1 MIIYIY
7 LISFTIINSFL
18 FYYKTYVE
26 HFYNTVNSFDE
37 VLDNLCS
44 STVSNGNDQYNNGEC
59 VVSDCPLETCYKTSG
74 SSLVPETSK
83 QDLYNGECVSK
94 QQTKRNAYNCTPYV
108 EPSPP
113 PPPPSPSTYVA
124 PQSYEER
131 TYGQQ
136 TSTTTPLTAPGYSSS
151 APGYSSSAPG
161 YSSSAPVS
169 GYSSSAPAPGYSSSA
184 PAPAPGYSSSAPAP
198 APGYSSSA
206 PVSAPFVTTTPVTA
220 TAKFVLTP
228 SSEQKEPNYLKH
240 DYAEIKDCEEYEY
253 WNHDNQQCTEC
264 SSDYVLK
271 NRRGV
276 TSSAA
281 CKEKVDCI
289 GHKVKCY
296 TPECAIEYKD
306 KIVNEEDNSCDIPT
320 NCDFSCTKPPDPCP
334 RNPRTPCVHPED
346 KTFQRYRYNN
356 TCELESVVDP
366 GKTIT
371 SCERCRR
378 YTRPDGTVVNQRLKR
393 ENGVVVC
400 KEI

>member
-7 LISFTIINSFL
+7 LISLTIINSFL

-26 HFYNTVNSFDE
+26 HFYNTINSFDE

-44 STVSNGNDQYNNGEC
+44 STASDGTDQYNNGEC

-94 QQTKRNAYNCTPYV
+94 QQTKRNTYNCTPYV

-113 PPPPSPSTYVA
+113 PPPPSSSTYVA

-136 TSTTTPLTAPGYSSS
+136 PQVVATTPAAPQVFSQPMSRTPVYSSPVYSSS
-151 APGYSSSAPG
+151 TPVYSQPMYSSQPMSRAPVYSSST
-161 YSSSAPVS
+161 PVS
-169 GYSSSAPAPGYSSSA
+169 RATSSPSPSATI
-184 PAPAPGYSSSAPAP
+184 
-198 APGYSSSA
+198 
-206 PVSAPFVTTTPVTA
+206 VTTTPVTA
-220 TAKFVLTP
+220 TARLVLASS
-228 SSEQKEPNYLKH
+228 SSEPEEPNYLK
-240 DYAEIKDCEEYEY
+240 DNYAEIKDCEDNEY
-253 WNHDNQQCTEC
+253 WNHDNQECSEC
-264 SSDYVLK
+264 SSDYILK

-281 CKEKVDCI
+281 CEEKVDCI

-296 TPECAIEYKD
+296 TPECAIEYRD
-306 KIVNEEDNSCDIPT
+306 KIVNEENNSCDVPP

-334 RNPRTPCVHPED
+334 RDPRIPCVHPVD
-346 KTFQRYRYNN
+346 KTFQRYKYNDA
-356 TCELESVVDP
+356 CELESVVEP
-366 GKTIT
+366 GKTIA

-378 YTRPDGTVVNQRLKR
+378 YTKPDGTVVNRRLRR
-393 ENGVVVC
+393 ENGVIIC
-400 KEI
+400 KEM